1 MKLSNPIEELKS
13 RYERLLPV
21 PAIPGEREWVD
32 RVTTYDD
39 FLKMGPEVIESLK
52 KMGEEDRQRV
62 RKFATE
68 LYDLLMEAFSK

>member
-1 MKLSNPIEELKS
+1 
-13 RYERLLPV
+13 LLPV
-21 PAIPGEREWVD
+21 PAIPGERKWID

-39 FLKMGPEVIESLK
+39 FLKMGPEVIESLNQ
-52 KMGEEDRQRV
+52 MGEEDRQRV